1 MRRLFYFLLIFG
13 VVAFTEEGI
22 ADYLKAPS
30 EGEVPGLSDVLLCE
44 HHFVRPRPDIVSEVE
59 KRHLNCRAILEAT
72 KHIELER
79 RSATQRLAEQERQA
93 RVAEQERQARA
104 AEQERR
110 EQKERGRLAK
120 ERRLEQERRRYIDE
134 QMRRLTAEEEKRQA
148 LYEQQLR
155 LHQEQLEAMRRER
168 EFEEG
173 MSLLNLGLGIMEHG
187 FSGPP
192 PARPVAP
199 SGVTD
204 LACVRNCLNN
214 YGGEPSNSYI
224 GMCQR
229 NCTR

>member
-1 MRRLFYFLLIFG
+1 MAFYFLLIFG

-30 EGEVPGLSDVLLCE
+30 EGEVPELSDVLLCE

-79 RSATQRLAEQERQA
+79 RSATQRLEEEDRLERA
-93 RVAEQERQARA
+93 AEQERQARA
-104 AEQERR
+104 AEQDRLDRAERR
-110 EQKERGRLAK
+110 RLAE
-120 ERRLEQERRRYIDE
+120 ERRLKQERKRYVDE
-134 QMRRLTAEEEKRQA
+134 QVRRLAAEEEKRQA
-148 LYEQQLR
+148 LYEHQLR

-168 EFEEG
+168 EFQEG

-192 PARPVAP
+192 PPPVAP
-199 SGVTD
+199 PGLTD
-204 LACVRNCLNN
+204 LSCVRNCLNN
-214 YGGEPSNSYI
+214 YGGEASNSYVQ
-224 GMCQR
+224 MCER